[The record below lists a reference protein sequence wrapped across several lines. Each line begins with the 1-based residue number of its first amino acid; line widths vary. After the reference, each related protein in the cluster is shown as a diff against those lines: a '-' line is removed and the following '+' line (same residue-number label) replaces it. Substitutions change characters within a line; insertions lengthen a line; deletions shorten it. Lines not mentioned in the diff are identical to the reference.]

1 MKKPIVVFYLCVIS
15 ILPALSQKSKPSP
28 IDTTL
33 KSSNLLVVDGVK
45 QTDLVDYLVKLF
57 KIKNSEQKRD
67 DRKVRFSIFPTSS
80 NMAGGKTVFTSVNL
94 AFMLGDM
101 KNTNVSSIYFVP
113 YIGTQRKYGFQIQPN
128 IWLSENKWYFVGEYF
143 ILNYPQDTWGLGGNS
158 ADSNITRIDYDYLR
172 FHQNGLK
179 KVAPNLFV
187 GLGYSFD
194 QHYNIDVETTNWSQE
209 ILDSMDVTEKT
220 TSSGIVLPLLYG
232 DRRNILNP
240 QGGFMIN
247 VNYNLFLPALGSD
260 TYWQSF
266 FLDVRKYIA
275 FNLIKQRILALR
287 TYYWTVTDGTP
298 PYLDYPSNR
307 WEPIS
312 GSSSKGMA
320 QNRYRSNA
328 LLYFETEY
336 RFGITP
342 NGLFGGAIFASVLS
356 ASQFNTQQFS
366 YWHPAAGVGLRV
378 KFNKFSR
385 TNIAIDFGFSKGYQ
399 TVYLNI
405 GETF

>member
-15 ILPALSQKSKPSP
+15 ILPALSQKSNPSP

-179 KVAPNLFV
+179 KVAPNFFV

-194 QHYNIDVETTNWSQE
+194 QHYNIEVEKTNWSQE
-209 ILDSMDVTEKT
+209 ILDSMDVSEKT

-260 TYWQSF
+260 SYWQSF

-287 TYYWTVTDGTP
+287 SYYWTVTDGTP

-336 RFGITP
+336 RFGITR
-342 NGLFGGAIFASVLS
+342 NGLFGATIFASVLS
-356 ASQFNTQQFS
+356 ASEFNTQRFE
-366 YWHPAAGVGLRV
+366 YWHAAAGAGIRV